1 MEFINMNEIELEKE
15 VNDYIKKLEK
25 ENDSAKKLI
34 NNYKSLVLKHN
45 NNEIDYK
52 IFMDSVVLLTTYKI

>member
-1 MEFINMNEIELEKE
+1 MNEIELEKE

-34 NNYKSLVLKHN
+34 NNYKSLILKYN
-45 NNEIDYK
+45 NKEIEHK
-52 IFMDSVVLLTTYKI
+52 LFMDSVVLLTTYKV

>member
-1 MEFINMNEIELEKE
+1 MNEIELEKE

-34 NNYKSLVLKHN
+34 NNYKSLVLKYN
-45 NNEIDYK
+45 NKEIEHK
-52 IFMDSVVLLTTYKI
+52 LFMDSALLLTTYKI

>member
-1 MEFINMNEIELEKE
+1 MNEIELEKE

-34 NNYKSLVLKHN
+34 NNYISL
-45 NNEIDYK
+45 
-52 IFMDSVVLLTTYKI
+52 